1 MSKLLIPGRVKT
13 LEEAGMSKSEAIEQV
28 AKEFD
33 VSTNCVI
40 AWVKRMP
47 V

>member
-1 MSKLLIPGRVKT
+1 MSKLLIPGRVKY
-13 LEEAGMSKSEAIEQV
+13 LEECGMSKDKAIEQV

-33 VSTNCVI
+33 VSTNCVV
-40 AWVKRMP
+40 AWCKRMP

>member
-33 VSTNCVI
+33 VSTNCVV
-40 AWVKRMP
+40 AWCKRMP